1 MRFGN
6 FRKVV
11 SNRSLLSGFR
21 EEYSD
26 VMKRLLPILSLVFSV
41 GVGAET
47 IEYSGCTYTGELKD
61 GHPHG
66 QGTLTCSNDTF
77 WNLHEL
83 IFANSR
89 IVNEASIAED

>member
-1 MRFGN
+1 MQ
-6 FRKVV
+6 
-11 SNRSLLSGFR
+11 
-21 EEYSD
+21 
-26 VMKRLLPILSLVFSV
+26 RLLPMLLLVSSV

-66 QGTLTCSNDTF
+66 QGTLTRSNDTF

-83 IFANSR
+83 IFVNSR
-89 IVNEASIAED
+89 IVNEARHR

>member
-1 MRFGN
+1 MG
-6 FRKVV
+6 
-11 SNRSLLSGFR
+11 
-21 EEYSD
+21 
-26 VMKRLLPILSLVFSV
+26 MKRLLPILLLVFSV

-47 IEYSGCTYTGELKD
+47 IEYLGCTYTGELKD

-66 QGTLTCSNDTF
+66 QGTSTYSNDIF
-77 WNLHEL
+77 WNLHKL

>member
-1 MRFGN
+1 
-6 FRKVV
+6 
-11 SNRSLLSGFR
+11 
-21 EEYSD
+21 
-26 VMKRLLPILSLVFSV
+26 MKRLLPILLLVFSV

-47 IEYSGCTYTGELKD
+47 IKYSGCTYTGELKD

-66 QGTLTCSNDTF
+66 QSTLTRSNDTF
-77 WNLHEL
+77 WNLHGL